1 MRQQASRRSAGS
13 REQAGLGQGERRPQG
28 MLLGGRRWAAPCVLS
43 ATQPGWAWG
52 PAASVLCPKWP
63 SLKTPQHW
71 RRWTPALRTPLLSV
85 GVLSSSSVLEG
96 DRAAHSSLRNW
107 CREELT
113 LLKLS
118 SAAPSSL
125 SCCAW
130 DTQLH
135 GALHSRWVHSWRWQ
149 VLLTH
154 STSPLTCSSGIP
166 LVVTGWAVVC
176 NSLGPN
182 YPVYIIEIYV
192 CRGFTHIHTPNMPQH
207 IYLFPLKS
215 AHLIASL

>member
-118 SAAPSSL
+118 SAAPSVSAAV
-125 SCCAW
+125 C
-130 DTQLH
+130 
-135 GALHSRWVHSWRWQ
+135 G
-149 VLLTH
+149 TH
-154 STSPLTCSSGIP
+154 SSTEP
-166 LVVTGWAVVC
+166 
-176 NSLGPN
+176 
-182 YPVYIIEIYV
+182 
-192 CRGFTHIHTPNMPQH
+192 FTAGECTAEGGRCCLHTAHHHWRVPQGSH
-207 IYLFPLKS
+207 WW
-215 AHLIASL
+215 